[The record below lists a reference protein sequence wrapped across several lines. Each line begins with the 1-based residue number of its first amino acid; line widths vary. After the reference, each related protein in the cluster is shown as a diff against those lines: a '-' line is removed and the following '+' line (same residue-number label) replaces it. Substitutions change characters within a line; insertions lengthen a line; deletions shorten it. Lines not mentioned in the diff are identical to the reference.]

1 MGKDTK
7 KPKGFAMETPIGAIK
22 VMVSEDEDNPGIVL
36 AFVDKEGMERSY
48 CMLEYSEADES
59 MMARVWGPENK
70 DGDAIFTHKMSL

>member
-48 CMLEYSEADES
+48 CMLEYCFLICGLQK
-59 MMARVWGPENK
+59 RFGK
-70 DGDAIFTHKMSL
+70 RGHK